1 MSVDELR
8 RALDAA
14 EARTKWWGSAEDVAF
29 WMCMLCS
36 GAVFSDHLWLR
47 AIAALSLAA
56 WVLTAV
62 MRSRASRADL
72 RAHMLWSNA
81 FYGRGEQ

>member
-8 RALDAA
+8 RALDVA
-14 EARTKWWGSAEDVAF
+14 EARTKRWKRSEDAAF
-29 WMCMLCS
+29 WACMLCS

-56 WVLTAV
+56 WVLTAA
-62 MRSRASRADL
+62 MHSRASRADL
-72 RAHMLWSNA
+72 RAHMQWSDA
-81 FYGRGEQ
+81 FYRRGER